1 MNKKKD
7 YYYLGK
13 LLALLK
19 PYKYYLAAIFL
30 CLIASSAIVF
40 LQPLLISRL
49 TDQGL
54 LEMNFSVTVKL
65 TLLIFLLIA
74 AGQIISFLRSWMF
87 VHIHNSFY
95 FSLISRGFQKLIRL
109 KISYF
114 TEKSSAEIIDN
125 MRVDASNAA
134 LITDQ
139 FFGFTIEYLF
149 RIVSGLVG
157 LFVISWRLTLVVIL
171 IVPIKYGIVSL
182 ISRKTRKWTQE
193 RLEKLS
199 NFTGW
204 FSENIDGIKEIKL
217 WGLYR
222 KQWEEFQKRQKELL
236 KLHQKES
243 LLESVNNNIET
254 ALSWGVTGLLY
265 ILGGMQMAEGHLSLG
280 GVFAFI
286 SYSGYVTDPIMMLLN
301 LRIFFSTIIPSAE
314 RLFQIFELE
323 EESDTGKLKVKQD
336 QGIQI
341 EYRQVSYAYENGRS
355 ILTSADIKITQGEK
369 VAIVGENGSGK
380 TTFLNL
386 LLRFLEPQEGE
397 ITVNGTN
404 INEIEADSY
413 RGLFAVVDQA
423 PYLFSGTI
431 RENID
436 LDLRTDRETFLRA
449 CEKSGADNFI
459 AKLPEK
465 EKSVIGQNGSML
477 SGGERK
483 KVAVARAMVREAP
496 IIVLDEATAGY
507 DGESDAH
514 LHDFLIHQTEGK
526 TLIVITHNQEH
537 LEGMDR
543 VYCLKNGK
551 LCPQAK

>member
-95 FSLISRGFQKLIRL
+95 FSLISRGFQKLMRL

-265 ILGGMQMAEGHLSLG
+265 ILGWMQMAEGHLSLG

-514 LHDFLIHQTEGK
+514 LHDFLIHQTKGK
-526 TLIVITHNQEH
+526 TLIVITHNLEH

-543 VYCLKNGK
+543 VYCLEDGK

>member
-1 MNKKKD
+1 MRSR
-7 YYYLGK
+7 LGK
-13 LLALLK
+13 LLTLLK
-19 PYKYYLAAIFL
+19 HYKYYLSAVLL
-30 CLIASSAIVF
+30 CLISSSAIVF

-65 TLLIFLLIA
+65 ALLIFLLISV
-74 AGQIISFLRSWMF
+74 GQIISFLQSWMF
-87 VHIHNSFY
+87 VHIHNAFY
-95 FSLISRGFQKLIRL
+95 FSLISQGFHKLMRL

-125 MRVDASNAA
+125 MRVDTSNAA

-157 LFVISWRLTLVVIL
+157 LFIISWRLTLVVIL

-182 ISRKTRKWTQE
+182 LSQKTRKWTQA

-199 NFTGW
+199 DFTGW
-204 FSENIDGIKEIKL
+204 FSENIGGIKEIKL
-217 WGLYR
+217 WGLSQKR
-222 KQWEEFQKRQKELL
+222 WEEFQRRQQELL

-254 ALSWGVTGLLY
+254 VLSWGVTGLLY

-286 SYSGYVTDPIMMLLN
+286 SYSGYVTGPIMMLLN
-301 LRIFFSTIIPSAE
+301 LRIFFSAIIPSAE
-314 RLFQIFELE
+314 RLFQIFGLE
-323 EESDTGKLKVKQD
+323 EEPDAGKLKVEQD
-336 QGIQI
+336 RGIQI

-355 ILTSADIKITQGEK
+355 ILKGADIKIAQGEK

-404 INEIEADSY
+404 ISEIEADSY

-436 LDLRTDRETFLRA
+436 LDLRTDREAFLRA
-449 CEKSGADNFI
+449 CEKSGADSFI

-465 EKSVIGQNGSML
+465 EECVIGQNGSML

-507 DGESDAH
+507 DEESDAH
-514 LHDFLIHQTEGK
+514 LHDFLIRQTEGK
-526 TLIVITHNQEH
+526 TLIVITHNLEH

-543 VYCLKNGK
+543 VYCLEDGK
-551 LCPQAK
+551 LIEAEYSRIR

>member
-95 FSLISRGFQKLIRL
+95 FSLISRGFQKLMRL

-243 LLESVNNNIET
+243 LLESVNNNIEM

>member
-95 FSLISRGFQKLIRL
+95 FSLISRGFQKLMRL

-286 SYSGYVTDPIMMLLN
+286 SYSGYVTGPIMMLLN
-301 LRIFFSTIIPSAE
+301 LRIFFSAIIPSAE
-314 RLFQIFELE
+314 RLFQILGLE
-323 EESDTGKLKVKQD
+323 EEPDAGKLKVEQD
-336 QGIQI
+336 RGIQI

-355 ILTSADIKITQGEK
+355 ILKGADIKIAQGEK

-404 INEIEADSY
+404 ISEIEADSY

>member
-95 FSLISRGFQKLIRL
+95 FSLISRGFQKLMRL

-514 LHDFLIHQTEGK
+514 LHDFLIHQTKGK
-526 TLIVITHNQEH
+526 TLIVITHNLEH

-543 VYCLKNGK
+543 VYCLEDGK

>member
-54 LEMNFSVTVKL
+54 LKMNFSVTVKL

-95 FSLISRGFQKLIRL
+95 FSLISRGFQKLMRL

>member
-95 FSLISRGFQKLIRL
+95 FSLISRGFQKLMRL

-537 LEGMDR
+537 LEGMDQ

>member
-449 CEKSGADNFI
+449 CEKSGSDNFI

>member
-95 FSLISRGFQKLIRL
+95 FSLISRGFQKLMRL

-436 LDLRTDRETFLRA
+436 LDLRTDREAFLRA

>member
-95 FSLISRGFQKLIRL
+95 FSLISRGFQKLMRL

-386 LLRFLEPQEGE
+386 LLRFLESQEGE

>member
-95 FSLISRGFQKLIRL
+95 FSLISRGFQKLMRL

-254 ALSWGVTGLLY
+254 TLSWGVTGLLY

-436 LDLRTDRETFLRA
+436 LDLRTDREAFLRA